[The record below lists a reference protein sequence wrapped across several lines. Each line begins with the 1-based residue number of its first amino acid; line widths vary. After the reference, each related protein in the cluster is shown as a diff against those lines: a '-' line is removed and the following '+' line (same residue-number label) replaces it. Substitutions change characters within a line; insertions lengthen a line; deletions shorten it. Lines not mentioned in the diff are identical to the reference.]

1 MLATIRPRLTFAN
14 VCSFLA
20 LLIALSTGG
29 AYAANSIS
37 SSDIVNGEVKTKDLA
52 GDAVTGK
59 KLHNNAVHGQDL
71 AAGAVDST
79 KILDGSIT
87 LAELADG
94 SVNSAKVAG
103 DSLTA
108 SDLAAG
114 SVGTAEVADG
124 SIANVDL
131 AGTAVTGAKVVN
143 ESLTTADIAGAA
155 SNGAVSL
162 SGISN
167 GRCSQVTLNV
177 SGAQVGEV
185 PLVATGAPIQ
195 NGVLLYAQRVES
207 EGHVEVNAC
216 NFSGTAMTPI
226 SGLPV
231 RVITFG

>member
-29 AYAANSIS
+29 AYAANTIS
-37 SSDIVNGEVKTKDLA
+37 SSDIVNGEVKTKDL
-52 GDAVTGK
+52 GKDAVTGK
-59 KLHNNAVHGQDL
+59 KLRNNAVHGQDL
-71 AAGAVDST
+71 ATDAVVGT

-87 LAELADG
+87 LADLADG

-103 DSLTA
+103 DSLTS
-108 SDLAAG
+108 SDLATG
-114 SVGTAEVADG
+114 SVGAAEVADG
-124 SIANVDL
+124 SIANADL
-131 AGTAVTGAKVVN
+131 AGNAVTGSKVAN

-162 SGISN
+162 SGIPN
-167 GRCSQVTLNV
+167 GRCTQVTFGV

-185 PLVATGAPIQ
+185 PLVAIGGPIQ

-207 EGHVEVNAC
+207 AGHVEVNAC
-216 NFSGTAMTPI
+216 NFSGTTMTAI
-226 SGLPV
+226 NDLPV